1 MNSKPM
7 LEIFLGMVLSVSL
20 ISNMF
25 LEEKKKTN
33 LEDSDTIY

>member
-1 MNSKPM
+1 M
-7 LEIFLGMVLSVSL
+7 LEIFLGMVLSVCL

-25 LEEKKKTN
+25 LKTNKQTN